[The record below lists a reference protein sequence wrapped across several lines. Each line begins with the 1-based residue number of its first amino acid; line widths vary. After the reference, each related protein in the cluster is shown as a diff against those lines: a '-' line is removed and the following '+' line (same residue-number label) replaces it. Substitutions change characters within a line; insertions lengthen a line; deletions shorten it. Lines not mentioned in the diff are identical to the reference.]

1 MPLLRSSSSHL
12 ARSAARLTA
21 VVAKMTIRTASVIN
35 IGPVVSGKHIGVSLL
50 IEADSQHLY
59 EKTVDP
65 CSVCRFNS
73 YEHRCISCHYA

>member
-1 MPLLRSSSSHL
+1 MGRIKVEGVGGTQQMEDL
-12 ARSAARLTA
+12 
-21 VVAKMTIRTASVIN
+21 TASVIN

-73 YEHRCISCHYA
+73 YEHRCIELPNVRQPSA